1 MEQPV
6 LKKEN
11 VERVSSPEQL
21 SDYLHVTTP
30 AIWVVLAAVL
40 LLLGSLFVWS
50 SVTAVESYAA
60 GEAEVRSGVLTLRF
74 DDAEKAAFVEA
85 GMNVKVGDL
94 VMPVLSVG
102 SDEDGNPIAAAK
114 ADLPDGSY
122 AASVGYRSTQ
132 IIDMLFN

>member
-1 MEQPV
+1 MEQPM

-30 AIWVVLAAVL
+30 AIWVVLAAVI

-102 SDEDGNPIAAAK
+102 RDEDGNPIAVAK